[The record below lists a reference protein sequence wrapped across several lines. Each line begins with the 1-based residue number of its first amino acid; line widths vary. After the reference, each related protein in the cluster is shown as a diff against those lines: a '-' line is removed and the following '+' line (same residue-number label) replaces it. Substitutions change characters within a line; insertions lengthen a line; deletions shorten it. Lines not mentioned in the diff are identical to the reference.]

1 MIIKFDDI
9 NKTCQVSLRAEEI
22 LNIMD
27 EKEEKEGLNRK
38 IFWRP
43 ECGSYMIEGTPGRP
57 YGELGI
63 SDKLSSES
71 KGLISHLKDVE
82 PNMALRREE
91 IKKLLLPGEQLLS
104 LTSFPR

>member
-1 MIIKFDDI
+1 MIIKFDDV
-9 NKTCQVSLRAEEI
+9 NKICQVSLRAGEI

-27 EKEEKEGLNRK
+27 QREEKEGLDSK

-57 YGELGI
+57 YGELRI
-63 SDKLSSES
+63 NDKSSGES
-71 KGLISHLKDVE
+71 KVFIPHLKDVE
-82 PNMALRREE
+82 PNMVLRRKE